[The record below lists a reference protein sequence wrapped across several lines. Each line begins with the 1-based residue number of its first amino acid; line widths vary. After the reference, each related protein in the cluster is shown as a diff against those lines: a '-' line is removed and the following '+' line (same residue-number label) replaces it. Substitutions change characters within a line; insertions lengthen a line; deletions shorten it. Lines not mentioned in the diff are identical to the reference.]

1 MFLPINLS
9 GELHLASVILQDLT
23 SIARKYE
30 ARQPVPINWA
40 TPCCIFIWHESTCRK
55 QKDMA
60 TRYNMIQLCPQIDED
75 FLTASL
81 LLLYVFFTLS
91 RPIQIHLPFVFDKRK
106 VKSGGR
112 ILSSFPDREPP
123 VYVPCQNLDT
133 WLFNGRSS
141 ESFRPGGCPFVT
153 RHPHLIDRINV
164 LPAFMLMIYRI
175 YSYFKMIQ
183 G

>member
-40 TPCCIFIWHESTCRK
+40 WKHMPETKGHGHQIQHDTTMSTNWWGLS
-55 QKDMA
+55 
-60 TRYNMIQLCPQIDED
+60 YGQLVALVC
-75 FLTASL
+75 SC
-81 LLLYVFFTLS
+81 TLS

-112 ILSSFPDREPP
+112 ILSSSPDREPP

-153 RHPHLIDRINV
+153 QHPHLIDRINV
-164 LPAFMLMIYRI
+164 LPAFMLII

-183 G
+183 E